1 MNLMVKSKVEVPE
14 LIEKRRGQIVKAAI
28 DLFGKRGYHVT
39 TIRDIA
45 KHANVSIG
53 TIYQYVSD
61 KEDVLFLALI
71 EVLDGYLRAIPAALE
86 GLTDP
91 LERFQAAVYAY
102 CAVNGERID
111 ATVLAYRETKSLQK
125 ARRNLIKQ
133 KEIETNKLIG
143 TCIEDCIAAGLFNPI
158 DIELFTYQ
166 IVMFS
171 HSWALKAW
179 RFHSLMSLNGYV
191 ARGLNMML
199 NSVLTESGRQA
210 FAGAK
215 RKELGAAKP
224 AVPGASMA
232 QHRRSRR

>member
-1 MNLMVKSKVEVPE
+1 MNLIVKSKVEVPE
-14 LIEKRRGQIVKAAI
+14 LIEKRRAQIVGAAI

-39 TIRDIA
+39 AIRDIA
-45 KHANVSIG
+45 KQADVSIG

-71 EVLDGYLRAIPAALE
+71 EVLDSYMRTIPAALE

-91 LERFQAAVYAY
+91 MERFQAAVYGY

-111 ATVLAYRETKSLQK
+111 ATALAYRETKSLQK

-133 KEIETNKLIG
+133 KELETNKLISA
-143 TCIEDCIAAGLFNPI
+143 CIQDCVAAGMFNPV

-179 RFHSLMSLNGYV
+179 RFHSLMSLSEYV
-191 ARGLNMML
+191 ARGLNLML
-199 NSVLTESGRQA
+199 NSVLTESGKEA
-210 FAGAK
+210 FARVQ
-215 RKELGAAKP
+215 RKGVDAAKF
-224 AVPGASMA
+224 AAASP
-232 QHRRSRR
+232 RRRGRRGKAK